1 MTYGVI
7 LTTAVFFLSFSSLL
21 FFFFLDTMLNYGR
34 CCFLPT
40 SHPDVY
46 RKKIKALVK
55 AKRDDG
61 EECLTDDELEAA
73 GFLAQ

>member
-1 MTYGVI
+1 M
-7 LTTAVFFLSFSSLL
+7 
-21 FFFFLDTMLNYGR
+21 NYGR
-34 CCFLPT
+34 RCFLPT
-40 SHPDVY
+40 SYHDVY